1 MTVITAESKLVL
13 HYRITL
19 EDGSMVD
26 STWDDDEPVAFTM
39 GDGTLAP
46 GLELSLIGLKV
57 GDHETI
63 VVEPDQA
70 FGYKDT
76 ANIHRLP
83 RSDFDTEMPLEEGM
97 VIGFSLPDGGELPG
111 MVTEVGDDEVQVD
124 FNHPLSGHVLEFE
137 VEVISV
143 EN

>member
-1 MTVITAESKLVL
+1 MSVISAESKVVM
-13 HYRITL
+13 HYRIML
-19 EDGSMVD
+19 ENGTVVD
-26 STWDDDEPVAFTM
+26 STWEDNEPIAFAV

-46 GLELSLIGLKV
+46 GLEMSLIGLKT

-76 ANIHRLP
+76 ANIHMLP
-83 RSDFDTEMPLEEGM
+83 RSDFDPELPLEEGM

-111 MVTEVGDDEVQVD
+111 MVTEVSDDEVQVD